1 MKPLE
6 AFSFIDQ
13 LLAAQRLSLTPPEW
27 HKFSQAMQIVAEAI
41 QKQSTLQDG

>member
-1 MKPLE
+1 MNPIQ
-6 AFSFIDQ
+6 AFSVIDQ